1 MTSLSLPRNSI
12 ALYTLGK
19 TGNATPYSYKVLANF
34 NNLSPNFKITTIKE
48 KTGGQY
54 VLVDPK
60 YYTTTG
66 SNLIIKR
73 WGPIQANTYKV
84 LGSFLGQQI
93 TVKLIPQ
100 KLGS

>member
-1 MTSLSLPRNSI
+1 MTSLLLPRNSI

-19 TGNATPYSYKVLANF
+19 TGNATPYSYKVQANF
-34 NNLSPNFKITTIKE
+34 HNLSPYFKITTIKE
-48 KTGGQY
+48 KVGANFA
-54 VLVDPK
+54 VVDPR
-60 YYTTTG
+60 YYSTNGTV
-66 SNLIIKR
+66 LAIKR
-73 WGPIQANTYKV
+73 WGPVQANIYYV